1 MHVLLINKADSSNRP
16 PVISVVNFL
25 LKLNIDVT
33 LLSHTSEAR
42 ALEILPG
49 VETKSLKVRDSRFGK
64 ILSYLSFMSLIR
76 KQIKHKSS
84 YSHIWVI
91 DAHSCFSVV
100 FLRGF
105 YRYKR
110 IIQIQELHE
119 KQPILL
125 KILRKVCDNA
135 KVVVPE
141 VFRSYYFTEKLRLND
156 RPYVLPNM
164 PNFVNEGLADGT
176 RIKMQ
181 EVECWAKSRE
191 VIIYQGGISSVRGLD
206 VLCNA
211 LNIVDRKIGLL
222 LVGPQQQNN
231 IINELKGIYNDILYI
246 GNFPAPDYLAFMKY
260 ASLGYV
266 VYSQNSLNNIFCA
279 PNKFA
284 EYTREG
290 LPIITNLNVG
300 LMKYF
305 LNRPPGKMV
314 DLNASDIARGIVEV
328 LGNIGHYRENSLIKF
343 SEFNNLEIVENIIH
357 A

>member
-25 LKLNIDVT
+25 LKLNIEVT

-42 ALEILPG
+42 AREIFPG
-49 VETKSLKVRDSRFGK
+49 VETKGLAEGDSRLGK
-64 ILSYLSFMSLIR
+64 ILSYLSFMLLIR
-76 KQIKHKSS
+76 KQIKHRIR
-84 YSHIWVI
+84 YSHIWII

-100 FLRGF
+100 FLRDF
-105 YRYKR
+105 YRYNR

-119 KQPILL
+119 KQPVLIMV
-125 KILRKVCDNA
+125 LRKVCENT

-141 VFRSYYFTEKLRLND
+141 VFRSYYFTENLRLKN
-156 RPYVLPNM
+156 RPYILPNM
-164 PNFVNEGLADGT
+164 PNFRSEGLADET
-176 RIKMQ
+176 KIKMQ
-181 EVECWAKSRE
+181 EVECWAESRE
-191 VIIYQGGISSVRGLD
+191 VIIYQGGISNVRGLD

-222 LVGPQQQNN
+222 LVGPEQQEN
-231 IINELKGIYNDILYI
+231 IVKELKGTYKDIFYA

-305 LNRPPGKMV
+305 LKGPPGIMV
-314 DLNASDIARGIVEV
+314 DLTAAEVAMGIIEV
-328 LGNIGHYRENSLIKF
+328 LGNLDHYRENSLRKF
-343 SEFNNLEIVENIIH
+343 SDFNNLEIVEKIIN